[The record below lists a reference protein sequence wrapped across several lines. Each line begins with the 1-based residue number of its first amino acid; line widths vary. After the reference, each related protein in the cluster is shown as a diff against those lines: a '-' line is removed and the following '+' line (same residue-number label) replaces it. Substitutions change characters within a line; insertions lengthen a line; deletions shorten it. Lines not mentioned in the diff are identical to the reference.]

1 MRPIDWGCTFW
12 SAHDLSISLSRKS
25 YLSSSGLKRKLK
37 CATFRLYMPIR
48 YAISDLRAK
57 DVHNYP
63 ASNVQPLDYMP
74 IGYAIFDL
82 RAKDVHNYPASN
94 MVTATFETRLFHSQ
108 ELRKM
113 NF

>member
-1 MRPIDWGCTFW
+1 
-12 SAHDLSISLSRKS
+12 
-25 YLSSSGLKRKLK
+25 
-37 CATFRLYMPIR
+37 MPIR

-94 MVTATFETRLFHSQ
+94 MVTATFETRLIS
-108 ELRKM
+108 LTISTVVSTGIVIVR
-113 NF
+113 N

>member
-1 MRPIDWGCTFW
+1 
-12 SAHDLSISLSRKS
+12 
-25 YLSSSGLKRKLK
+25 
-37 CATFRLYMPIR
+37 MPIR

-94 MVTATFETRLFHSQ
+94 MVTATFETRLLCSNSKQ
-108 ELRKM
+108 RCGMVYERSLLGAPDE
-113 NF
+113 N

>member
-1 MRPIDWGCTFW
+1 
-12 SAHDLSISLSRKS
+12 
-25 YLSSSGLKRKLK
+25 
-37 CATFRLYMPIR
+37 MPIR

-94 MVTATFETRLFHSQ
+94 MVTATFETRLLSELLLFHMISTAMQ
-108 ELRKM
+108 GGSLQSLPYYRPRLEA
-113 NF
+113 

>member
-1 MRPIDWGCTFW
+1 M
-12 SAHDLSISLSRKS
+12 
-25 YLSSSGLKRKLK
+25 SSSGLKRKLK

-94 MVTATFETRLFHSQ
+94 MVTATLETRLLSQ
-108 ELRKM
+108 
-113 NF
+113 